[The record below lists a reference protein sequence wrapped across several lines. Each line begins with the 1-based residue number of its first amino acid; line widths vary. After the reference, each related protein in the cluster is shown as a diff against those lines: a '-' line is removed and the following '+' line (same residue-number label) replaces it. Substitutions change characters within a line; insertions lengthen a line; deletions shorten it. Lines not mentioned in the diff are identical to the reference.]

1 MGMSFIEV
9 SALNSFNVDEAFRVI
24 IKAIYMK

>member
-9 SALNSFNVDEAFRVI
+9 SALNSVNVDEAFRVI